1 MAAFGSVLVPL
12 DGSPLAEQALSAAI
26 SLGRRAG
33 STLHLAM
40 VHEPIPTW
48 AHSASIAAII
58 AESESR
64 TRAAE
69 VEYLDRLSAELIS
82 KWSVNTTTALL
93 EGPIVEALERH
104 GATVTAELVVM
115 TTHGRG
121 GLARQWLGSVADQLV
136 RRLSTPVLLM
146 RPTED
151 TRRPVTDSVFRRIL
165 IPLDGSKRAE
175 AALEAALAIGGL
187 SDAEYVLLRVERP
200 TLPDEL
206 YLPRRDSPEIKET
219 SLLGRDIEARRYLGE
234 VTARF
239 GELAASVST
248 EVRVA
253 RSPAAEILRE
263 AEVLGPD
270 LIALATRGMVGVER
284 FWLGSVTDKV
294 LRGTNVPVLIVR
306 APDKVQEDAP
316 ADGRE

>member
-1 MAAFGSVLVPL
+1 
-12 DGSPLAEQALSAAI
+12 
-26 SLGRRAG
+26 
-33 STLHLAM
+33 
-40 VHEPIPTW
+40 
-48 AHSASIAAII
+48 
-58 AESESR
+58 
-64 TRAAE
+64 
-69 VEYLDRLSAELIS
+69 
-82 KWSVNTTTALL
+82 
-93 EGPIVEALERH
+93 
-104 GATVTAELVVM
+104 
-115 TTHGRG
+115 
-121 GLARQWLGSVADQLV
+121 
-136 RRLSTPVLLM
+136 M

-219 SLLGRDIEARRYLGE
+219 SLLGRAIEARRSLGD
-234 VTARF
+234 VSARF